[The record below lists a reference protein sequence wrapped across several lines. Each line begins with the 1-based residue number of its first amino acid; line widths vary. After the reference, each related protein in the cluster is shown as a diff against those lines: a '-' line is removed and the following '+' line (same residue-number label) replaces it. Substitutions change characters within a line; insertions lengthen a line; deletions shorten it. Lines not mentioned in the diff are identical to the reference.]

1 MSAVRMQ
8 LSAAPRQSSV
18 RPRSPK
24 AAAAP
29 WHGNTR
35 EDGMRATGI
44 LAAACVAAAAT
55 TASATTASA
64 ADFYAGKTIDFII
77 GSNPGGGYDVYARAL
92 ARHIVNHIPGKPQ
105 IIPKNLPGAG
115 SGKAAAYMQT
125 LAPKDGLALGAVF
138 PGALMEPLLGNR
150 AKAQYDPPKFQY
162 IGTSDSGTRICAI
175 WHASKT
181 KTFEDAQKQKTVLGA
196 SQAGGSSRDYGYL
209 HNHLNGAKF
218 DVISGYKG
226 SVDIMLAVE
235 RGEVD
240 GMCGYDWSSL
250 RTQRAHWIRDKKINI
265 IVQVA
270 LEPHEELTKMGV
282 PTIWKFIKNEE
293 DKKVAELIVTQQ
305 VFGRPYFV
313 PAGPPAD
320 RVQLLREAFDKTM
333 KDPAFLEDAKK
344 QRLDI
349 QPLGGARLQ
358 KMIEDMYASPA
369 KLVERA
375 RAAVKP

>member
-1 MSAVRMQ
+1 MTS
-8 LSAAPRQSSV
+8 LPS
-18 RPRSPK
+18 
-24 AAAAP
+24 
-29 WHGNTR
+29 HI
-35 EDGMRATGI
+35 RATGV
-44 LAAACVAAAAT
+44 LAAAFMAAPMAPAA
-55 TASATTASA
+55 A
-64 ADFYAGKTIDFII
+64 ADFYAGKTIDFMI

-115 SGKAAAYMQT
+115 SGKAAAFMQT
-125 LAPKDGLALGAVF
+125 LAAKDGTVLGAVF

-162 IGTSDSGTRICAI
+162 VGTADSGTRVCAL
-175 WHASKT
+175 WHGSQT
-181 KTFEDAQKQKTVLGA
+181 KSFADAQKRKTILGA
-196 SQAGGSSRDYGYL
+196 SQAGGSSRDYGHM
-209 HNHLNGAKF
+209 HNHLNGGKF
-218 DVISGYKG
+218 EIVSGYKG

-250 RTQRAHWIRDKKINI
+250 RTQRAHWIAEKKVNL

-270 LEPHEELTKMGV
+270 LEPHAELTKMGV
-282 PTIWKFIKNEE
+282 PTIWSFIKNEE

-313 PAGPPAD
+313 PAGTPAD
-320 RVQLLREAFDKTM
+320 RVQILRDAFDKTM
-333 KDPAFLEDAKK
+333 KDPAFLADAKK

-349 QPLGGARLQ
+349 EPLGGAKIQ
-358 KMIEDMYASPA
+358 KMIVDLYASPA

-375 RAAVKP
+375 KAAVKP

>member
-1 MSAVRMQ
+1 MR
-8 LSAAPRQSSV
+8 SS
-18 RPRSPK
+18 S
-24 AAAAP
+24 
-29 WHGNTR
+29 
-35 EDGMRATGI
+35 MRG
-44 LAAACVAAAAT
+44 LAAGVAAAAVM
-55 TASATTASA
+55 AAMAGPAPA

-105 IIPKNLPGAG
+105 IIAKNMPGAG

-125 LAPKDGLALGAVF
+125 LAPKDGTVLGAVF
-138 PGALMEPLLGNR
+138 PGALMEPLLGDR
-150 AKAQYDPPKFQY
+150 SKAQYDPPKFQY
-162 IGTSDSGTRICAI
+162 IGTADSGTRICAI
-175 WHASKT
+175 WHGSQT
-181 KTFEDAQKQKTVLGA
+181 KSFEDAQKRKTVLGA
-196 SQAGGSSRDYGYL
+196 SQAGGSSRDYGYM
-209 HNHLNGAKF
+209 HNNLNGAKF
-218 DVISGYKG
+218 DVVSGYKG

-250 RTQRAHWIRDKKINI
+250 RTQRAHWLRDKKINI

-313 PAGPPAD
+313 PEGTPPD
-320 RVQLLREAFDKTM
+320 RVKILRDAFDKTM

-344 QRLDI
+344 HRLDI
-349 QPLGGARLQ
+349 EARGGAKIQ
-358 KMIEDMYASPA
+358 KMIEDLYAAPA
-369 KLVERA
+369 SLVERA
-375 RAAVKP
+375 KAAVKP